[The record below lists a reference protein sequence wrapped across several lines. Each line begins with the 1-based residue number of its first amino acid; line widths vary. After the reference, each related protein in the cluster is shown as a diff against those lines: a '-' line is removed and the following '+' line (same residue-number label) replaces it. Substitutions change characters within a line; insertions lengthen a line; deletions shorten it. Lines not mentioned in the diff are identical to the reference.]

1 MIKVSVV
8 VPIYNV
14 EQYLDKCLHHLVNQT
29 LEEIEIICVN
39 DGSTD
44 QSQVI
49 IDRYVEKYPNKVRG
63 FVKPNGGLSDARNYG
78 LQYATG
84 EFVMFPDSDD
94 WLSLEAL
101 EKMYVYATTNQYEV
115 VVCGVKIFNEYGKE
129 LESFATFNTPTVKKE
144 DLLLQVNLA
153 TNLLMKKYLLDE
165 IKFPVG
171 IWYEDLAT
179 IPIILSNVKEIG
191 TINQHYYNYL
201 YRDNSITRT
210 YSMKV
215 LDILTAFD
223 LILSCEGYTKSY
235 LQKFCGMHIYFTILR
250 ANQIQ
255 NKEEQFQVLEHVY
268 NYINDKFTL
277 ESFKKEGISGGLNQ
291 KLIMSLFLNR
301 QFKVLMTI
309 LSFEWKIKK
318 FLVSKK

>member
-14 EQYLDKCLHHLVNQT
+14 EQYLDKCLYHLVNQT
-29 LEEIEIICVN
+29 LQEIEIICVN

-49 IDRYVEKYPNKVRG
+49 IDKYVEQYPNKVFG
-63 FVKPNGGLSDARNYG
+63 FTKPNGGLSDARNYG
-78 LQYATG
+78 FQYATG

-94 WLSLEAL
+94 WLSLETL
-101 EKMYVYATTNQYEV
+101 EKMYEYATNNQYDV

-129 LESFATFNTPTVKKE
+129 LESFATFNTKTVKKE

-153 TNLLMKKYLLDE
+153 TNLLMKRYLLDK

-191 TINQHYYNYL
+191 TINKHYYNYL

-210 YSMKV
+210 YSIKV

-223 LILSCEGYTKSY
+223 LILACEDYTKSY
-235 LQKFCGMHIYFTILR
+235 LQKFCGIHIYFTILR
-250 ANQIQ
+250 ANQIR
-255 NKEEQFQVLEHVY
+255 NKEEQIQVLENVY
-268 NYINDKFTL
+268 KYVNEKFTL

-291 KLIMSLFLNR
+291 RLIMSLFLKHK
-301 QFKVLMTI
+301 FKILMII
-309 LSFEWKIKK
+309 LTFEWKIKK
-318 FLVSKK
+318 ILVSKK